1 MRVRKR
7 LLCPGQARRVPPQF
21 SWVDHRL
28 IRENRLEGCA
38 PEAWALYLFLVAV
51 ADAEG
56 LSYYAEHTLQQ
67 RLELSEDRIRTARS
81 QLLRAGLIAYE
92 APLYQVLGLEPTR
105 TQPLAKARPSSC
117 DGAAVSIAEVL
128 GALMP
133 ACACTHADRG
143 GAR

>member
-1 MRVRKR
+1 MMVRKR
-7 LLCPGQARRVPPQF
+7 LLCPRQLRRVPPQF

-28 IRENRLEGCA
+28 IRDHRLEGCA
-38 PEAWALYLFLVAV
+38 PETWALYLFLVTV

-67 RLELSEDRIRTARS
+67 RLGLSEDRLRTARS

-92 APLYQVLGLEPTR
+92 APLYQVLGLEPARTR
-105 TQPLAKARPSSC
+105 PLAKARPSSC
-117 DGAAVSIAEVL
+117 TGAAVSIAEVL
-128 GALMP
+128 GALM
-133 ACACTHADRG
+133 G